1 MCACVCVYVCVFTHT
16 ILIALVEPW
25 DHTLLVL
32 NMYYYPKESHTF
44 KSQEL
49 CLPVQVVSAL
59 VSKTLGTYLMIKY
72 TVFVASQ
79 EKKGDESFL

>member
-1 MCACVCVYVCVFTHT
+1 MCVCVCVFTHT

-25 DHTLLVL
+25 DYTLVL
-32 NMYYYPKESHTF
+32 NMHYYPKESHTF

-49 CLPVQVVSAL
+49 CLPVQVLSAL